1 VRLSSRRAR
10 AIRATASN
18 ENGASR
24 AVETGAGRSGSSS
37 TQHPLAALDHVSKR
51 FGTLQAVD
59 DFSCDVAAGEV
70 HALIGGNGAGKTTAM
85 KMLAGL
91 ERPDSGTTLLDGKPI
106 VLGSRRDG
114 IRAGIGFIQQEFSV
128 VDHLTCAENLL
139 LGHPDHGWVLDRR
152 RAGKVLGEQAER
164 FGVALEPDRRVGTLS
179 MGERQQLEILIALS
193 WGGRVVIL
201 DEPTSAT
208 GESGLGFLRSALQLL
223 RQDEIAVI
231 YISHKLPEV
240 LELADRITVMRRG
253 RKVWEGAAETADAG
267 TLARAMLGETK
278 LVGPSRTRHAP
289 GDPVLRLESVS
300 VRRPGEGRSLHDIN
314 LEVHRYEVLGIAG
327 VIGNGQRELARLC
340 AGLVEADEGTA
351 KRPRTAGYV
360 AEDRSRDSLAL
371 ELPPTDNAIVHA
383 HRRPPIVRRGL
394 LRRRAIRDFT
404 LRLLDRFAVD
414 PTIVD
419 RASHAAQLS
428 GGNQQRLVLGRE
440 LEETHD
446 LLVLHN
452 PARGLDVAATAEL
465 FRQLDAFRQAG
476 GAAILISPDVDEL
489 LAWADAIQVLLE
501 GRLSERLPA
510 ERAAADRIAERM
522 AGLS

>member
-1 VRLSSRRAR
+1 L
-10 AIRATASN
+10 
-18 ENGASR
+18 
-24 AVETGAGRSGSSS
+24 
-37 TQHPLAALDHVSKR
+37 TQQPLAALDRVSKR

-59 DFSCDVAAGEV
+59 DFSFDVVGGEV

-91 ERPDSGTTLLDGKPI
+91 ERPDSGTTLLGGNPI
-106 VLGSRRDG
+106 SLGSRRDG
-114 IRAGIGFIQQEFSV
+114 IRAGIGFIQQEFSL
-128 VDHLTCAENLL
+128 VDRLTCAENLL
-139 LGHPDHGWVLDRR
+139 LGHPEHGWLLDRR
-152 RAGKVLGEQAER
+152 DAAKALREQAKR
-164 FGVALEPDRRVGTLS
+164 FGVSLEPDQLVGTLS
-179 MGERQQLEILIALS
+179 MGERQQLEILVALS

-208 GESGLGFLRSALQLL
+208 GESGLGFLRTALQLL
-223 RQDEIAVI
+223 RDDEIAVI

-253 RKVWEGAAETADAG
+253 RKVWEGAAHTADAG
-267 TLARAMLGETK
+267 TLARAMLGDANLT
-278 LVGPSRTRHAP
+278 GPSRTRHEPAE
-289 GDPVLRLESVS
+289 PVLRLESVS
-300 VRRPGEGRSLHDIN
+300 VRWSEEGRSLHDIN
-314 LEVHRYEVLGIAG
+314 LEVRRHEVLGIAG

-340 AGLVEADEGTA
+340 AGLVEADDGA
-351 KRPRTAGYV
+351 VRRPRTAGYV

-371 ELPPTDNAIVHA
+371 ELSATDNAIVHA
-383 HRRPPIVRRGL
+383 HRRAPIVRHGL
-394 LRRRAIRDFT
+394 LRGRAIRDFT
-404 LRLLDRFAVD
+404 LRLLERFSVD

-419 RASHAAQLS
+419 RASRAAQLS

-465 FRQLDAFRQAG
+465 FRQLDAFRRAG

-489 LAWADAIQVLLE
+489 LAWADAIQVLVA

-510 ERAAADRIAERM
+510 DRAMADLIAERM